1 MTAPRIY
8 LVLMLAVLLS
18 ACGSNRSITVSSRPI
33 EIEVSRAAD
42 PAAVTMLP
50 VNLRVVTRETVGSFM
65 SELESSQ
72 GNTPVFI
79 AMTTRDYE
87 NMALNLADLRRYIEQ
102 QRAIILYYRRMS
114 GTSGAPVN

>member
-1 MTAPRIY
+1 MTTSRISI
-8 LVLMLAVLLS
+8 VLILAVLLS
-18 ACGSNRSITVSSRPI
+18 ACGTNRSVTVSSRPI

-50 VNLRVVTRETVGSFM
+50 VNLRVVTRETAGAFM
-65 SELESSQ
+65 TELESSQ

-102 QRAIILYYRRMS
+102 QRAIISYYRRMS
-114 GTSGAPVN
+114 GQSTAPAN